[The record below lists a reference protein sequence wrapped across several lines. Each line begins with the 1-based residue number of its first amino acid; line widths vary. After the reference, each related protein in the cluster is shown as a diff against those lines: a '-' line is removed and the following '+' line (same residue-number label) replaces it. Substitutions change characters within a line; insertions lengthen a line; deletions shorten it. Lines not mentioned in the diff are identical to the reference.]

1 MKNIH
6 TIREKEKDMKQELKD
21 ILLPNL
27 KYLQEG
33 GGRFIVTSD
42 TGGQVTATGTYYGVF
57 PTTLPPGMDI
67 RS

>member
-1 MKNIH
+1 
-6 TIREKEKDMKQELKD
+6 MKQELKD